1 MKDLEKFNRVVRLGG
16 CGITGTNGKNLG
28 RNCLKSLINL
38 IETFTF
44 SLLRFLLG
52 MVKNT
57 PFWESRWI
65 NGRSPRELAPK
76 LYKSTEYKYRNVHT
90 ELKNNN
96 WIRSFGNIQSSS
108 LLEEFTLMFMD
119 LSSMQLRQQKYVI
132 KWR

>member
-1 MKDLEKFNRVVRLGG
+1 LWHNWDQRGKPWKKLLK
-16 CGITGTNGKNLG
+16 ITDQSD
-28 RNCLKSLINL
+28 RDIYFFS
-38 IETFTF
+38 IEIFVGD
-44 SLLRFLLG
+44 R
-52 MVKNT
+52 KNT
-57 PFWESRWI
+57 PFWESKWI